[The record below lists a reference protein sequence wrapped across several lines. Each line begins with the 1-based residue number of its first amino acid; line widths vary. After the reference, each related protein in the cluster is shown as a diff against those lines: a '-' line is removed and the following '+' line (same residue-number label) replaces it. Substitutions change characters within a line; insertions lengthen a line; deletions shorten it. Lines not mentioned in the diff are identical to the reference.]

1 MFILSYTLFKVEI
14 FSTFISIQ
22 PEKVPRTPYLSA
34 FIAFATS
41 LAVTKPMNFFFF
53 LEQETKIA
61 KKLHFLYFSES
72 NFFFFVT
79 FGFQK
84 IDNENYFIQCKR
96 NQSGNFKGFIEWLQQ
111 ANPDVICL
119 QEIKATEDQI
129 LLKLLQMRA
138 IRINIIILQPK
149 GIQRCSNFV

>member
-1 MFILSYTLFKVEI
+1 MRIISYNVNGI
-14 FSTFISIQ
+14 RAAIS
-22 PEKVPRTPYLSA
+22 
-34 FIAFATS
+34 
-41 LAVTKPMNFFFF
+41 
-53 LEQETKIA
+53 
-61 KKLHFLYFSES
+61 
-72 NFFFFVT
+72 
-79 FGFQK
+79 
-84 IDNENYFIQCKR
+84 
-96 NQSGNFKGFIEWLQQ
+96 GFIEWLQQ